1 MRTLTEQRRRGSGAD
16 AASTWL
22 SAAFPAGL
30 LPFPAVLA
38 QYAIVAFVGTAL
50 FFFLHHL
57 GNQIPYQLA
66 EHRLSAAEHR
76 DSSHIRP
83 GNLYNGPYVYC
94 EISLPI
100 LKMAERRAAG
110 ENPFLDAIA
119 LKTLGRK
126 GSPCSRLKA
135 ALNGVEQEEFPFKA
149 RYWWGSRALFAIA
162 LRHFSAAQVR
172 ELLEAGT
179 YAAYALLALFLLR
192 LSPKTLLVVSPL
204 VLYGGFFSGIRY
216 FSDIV
221 NGAPSLWAVLSASA
235 LALLMRRQAS
245 NTLAA
250 VRLFCFFTGMVS
262 CFLWLGE
269 GHAFLAMTLI
279 GMVTYFGGRH
289 LDRPAAAVEAAS
301 CISLYLVG
309 FAVCYA
315 TGFVVKAA
323 LQDGV
328 WEEFW
333 NQVIHVFSK
342 QAERTPSLLDTWR
355 QYLGMFHF
363 MAMGKRHV
371 LAAEL
376 LTFFSLFALLASA
389 AFAALGIFA
398 RTGGEKAAA
407 NGGRIPSAGRRFQ
420 PSQDI
425 LWILGLLVVNVP
437 NFAIYDDI
445 PARSASF
452 LFVPFGLC
460 ASGLI
465 LVLLSMN
472 GRGLLVLCGSLLA
485 STAAFLLYVK
495 IEEQLFVNRIESSE
509 PIVRSAFDL
518 YLFDDQLVY
527 VKDRCADWEVDRRF
541 YLDVLPHS
549 LDDLSGDPWWLGYE
563 ELDFIFPSRYY
574 SYQHAIRSGKCVLV
588 RPLLG
593 YEVSC
598 IQASQGHWEAA
609 YCGDDFKRRQQR
621 VLAAIEEASPIIR
634 SRFDVYRIGNEL
646 IYLKDQCTKEDRAAT
661 FFLHATPLNEAGRR
675 HLSQGR
681 DFVNLD
687 FRFYPT
693 YKDASRPRRCLAARP
708 LPEYEVASIWTGQ
721 FAGGE
726 RLWEGEFHQ
735 PSE

>member
-1 MRTLTEQRRRGSGAD
+1 M
-16 AASTWL
+16 
-22 SAAFPAGL
+22 
-30 LPFPAVLA
+30 
-38 QYAIVAFVGTAL
+38 

-66 EHRLSAAEHR
+66 EQRLSAAEHR

-83 GNLYNGPYVYC
+83 GNLYDGPYVYC
-94 EISLPI
+94 EISLSI
-100 LKMAERRAAG
+100 LEMAERRAAG
-110 ENPFLDAIA
+110 EPPFLDAIA

-126 GSPCSRLKA
+126 GPPCSRLKA
-135 ALNGVEQEEFPFKA
+135 ALNGVDQEESPFKP

-162 LRHFSAAQVR
+162 LRHFSAAEVR

-179 YAAYALLALFLLR
+179 YAAYALLALSLLR

-245 NTLAA
+245 SPLAPMA
-250 VRLFCFFTGMVS
+250 AMRLFCFFTGMVS

-289 LDRPAAAVEAAS
+289 LGRLAATGQAVA
-301 CISLYLVG
+301 CISLYLIG

-315 TGFVVKAA
+315 TGFLVKAA
-323 LQDGV
+323 VLDGT
-328 WEEFW
+328 WEELW
-333 NQVIHVFSK
+333 GRVVHIFSTA
-342 QAERTPSLLDTWR
+342 AEKAPSLLDTWR

-363 MAMGKRHV
+363 MAMGRRHV

-376 LTFFSLFALLASA
+376 LSFFSLFALLACV

-398 RTGGEKAAA
+398 RIGGEKAAA

-437 NFAIYDDI
+437 NFAMHDDV

-465 LVLLSMN
+465 LVLLSMTR
-472 GRGLLVLCGSLLA
+472 RGLLVLCGGLLA
-485 STAAFLLYVK
+485 SSVAFLLYVK
-495 IEEQLFVNRIESSE
+495 IEERLFVNRIQSSE

-518 YLFDDQLVY
+518 YLLDDQLVY
-527 VKDRCADWEVDRRF
+527 VKDRCADREVDGRF
-541 YLDVLPHS
+541 YLDVLPRS
-549 LDDLSGDPWWLGYE
+549 VDDLSGDPWWLGYE

-588 RPLLG
+588 RPLPD

-661 FFLHATPLNEAGRR
+661 FFLHAIPLNEAGRR

-693 YKDASRPRRCLAARP
+693 YKDASRPQRCIAARP

-726 RLWEGEFHQ
+726 RLWEAEYRW
-735 PSE
+735 PSD

>member
-1 MRTLTEQRRRGSGAD
+1 M
-16 AASTWL
+16 
-22 SAAFPAGL
+22 
-30 LPFPAVLA
+30 AV
-38 QYAIVAFVGTAL
+38 VGTAL

-57 GNQIPYQLA
+57 GNRIPYQLA
-66 EHRLSAAEHR
+66 EQRLAAAEHP

-83 GNLYNGPYVYC
+83 GNLYNGTYVYC

-100 LKMAERRAAG
+100 LKMAERREAG
-110 ENPFLDAIA
+110 ENSFLDAVA
-119 LKTLGRK
+119 LKTLGRE
-126 GSPCSRLKA
+126 GAPCSRLKA
-135 ALNGVEQEEFPFKA
+135 ALNGVEQEELPFKA

-162 LRHFSAAQVR
+162 LRHFSAAEVR
-172 ELLEAGT
+172 ELLEICI
-179 YAAYALLALFLLR
+179 YAAYALLALSLLR

-235 LALLMRRQAS
+235 VALLMRCQAS
-245 NTLAA
+245 SALAA

-269 GHAFLAMTLI
+269 GHAFLAITLI

-289 LDRPAAAVEAAS
+289 LGRPAATIEAAS
-301 CISLYLVG
+301 CVSLYLVG
-309 FAVCYA
+309 FAVSYA
-315 TGFVVKAA
+315 LGFMVKAA
-323 LQDGV
+323 LQDGA

-333 NQVIHVFSK
+333 SQVIHVFST
-342 QAERTPSLLDTWR
+342 QAEKTPSLLDTWR

-363 MAMGKRHV
+363 MAMGRRYV

-376 LTFFSLFALLASA
+376 LTFFSLFALLVSV
-389 AFAALGIFA
+389 AFAALGIFG
-398 RTGGEKAAA
+398 RCKA
-407 NGGRIPSAGRRFQ
+407 
-420 PSQDI
+420 SQDI

-437 NFAIYDDI
+437 NFAIYDDV

-472 GRGLLVLCGSLLA
+472 RRGLLVLSGGLLA
-485 STAAFLLYVK
+485 STAALLLYLK
-495 IEEQLFVNRIESSE
+495 IEENRFVNKIESSE
-509 PIVRSAFDL
+509 PILRTEFDL
-518 YLFDDQLVY
+518 YLIDDKLVY
-527 VKDRCADWEVDRRF
+527 VKDRCAAREVDGRF
-541 YLDVLPHS
+541 YLDVQPRS
-549 LDDLSGDPWWLGYE
+549 VDELSSGHWRRGYE
-563 ELDFIFPSRYY
+563 QLDFSFPSRYY

-588 RPLLG
+588 RPLPG

-598 IQASQGHWEAA
+598 IQASQGHWRAEH
-609 YCGDDFKRRQQR
+609 CLDGFKRRQQQ
-621 VLAAIEEASPIIR
+621 VLMAIAEASPIIR
-634 SRFDVYRIGNEL
+634 SGFDVYRIGDEL
-646 IYLKDQCTKEDRAAT
+646 IYLKDQCTQEDRAT
-661 FFLHATPLNEAGRR
+661 KFFLHVRPLDEVRLR
-675 HLSQGR
+675 DLSQGR

-687 FRFYPT
+687 FLFYPT
-693 YKDASRPRRCLAARP
+693 YKDASRPQRCIAARSF
-708 LPEYEVASIWTGQ
+708 PEYEVASIWTGQ

-726 RLWEGEFHQ
+726 RFWEGEFHR